1 MSLERLQG
9 ETAVFTCSAMAEPI
23 HSVRWE
29 REGMVIAQ
37 FLSPDDHDSSV
48 ETFAR
53 LNSTQRNVSV
63 INPAISNIQL
73 AGLGASYGQLT
84 IFNTSLVDAQNYTCT
99 VHNVH
104 GKRSATVILTL
115 QGQPTLKLIYLM
127 LKCTK
132 LICKPSQ
139 ITIDN
144 GTMLQLLQSLK
155 QFSQWITMPLLVAML
170 PSAVL
175 LLVYLSQTSPG
186 TRMGRR

>member
-1 MSLERLQG
+1 MLPLISIAAPEFIVRPMNLEVLQG

-37 FLSPDDHDSSV
+37 FLSPDDRDSSV
-48 ETFAR
+48 EAFAR

-84 IFNTSLVDAQNYTCT
+84 IFNTSLVDARNYTCT

-104 GKRSATVILTL
+104 GEQSATVTLTV
-115 QGQPTLKLIYLM
+115 QGQSTPKIYL
-127 LKCTK
+127 KCNNNNYVK
-132 LICKPSQ
+132 SQ
-139 ITIDN
+139 
-144 GTMLQLLQSLK
+144 K
-155 QFSQWITMPLLVAML
+155 
-170 PSAVL
+170 
-175 LLVYLSQTSPG
+175 Y
-186 TRMGRR
+186 